1 MYFSSFLKLYT
12 SVADL
17 SQTAGIP
24 FRSVSQPRRTTAVQI
39 CTRNKLTLF
48 TAEDAPCIAV
58 AAVGDAVRGR
68 RVVERGGEGGCKR
81 QQAQNE
87 EADPGP
93 KRLSRST
100 NHRPAVFGDRPSVPH
115 HTPAPPSPPPAQADL
130 RDLQRADGEK
140 QRCVTMKVPGDP
152 ADLAALLSLELK
164 RGQK

>member
-1 MYFSSFLKLYT
+1 MAKNGGTFVACVNEKISLSFSSRAPI
-12 SVADL
+12 ADL

-24 FRSVSQPRRTTAVQI
+24 FKSVSQPRRTTAVQI

-68 RVVERGGEGGCKR
+68 RVVGGGEGGCKR
-81 QQAQNE
+81 QRAQNE

-100 NHRPAVFGDRPSVPH
+100 NHRAVVFGDRPSVPH
-115 HTPAPPSPPPAQADL
+115 HTKKRQRRL
-130 RDLQRADGEK
+130 RRRRPHRPTYAISN
-140 QRCVTMKVPGDP
+140 VPTERNKGV
-152 ADLAALLSLELK
+152 
-164 RGQK
+164 